1 MAIYNIMKEATEDK
15 KKEKLE
21 EANKFM
27 IFYIMFYGILI
38 LIMSVLDFFQRI
50 NLSKYDP
57 SKANDGLAF
66 SMVCL

>member
-38 LIMSVLDFFQRI
+38 LIMSVLDFFQRV

-57 SKANDGLAF
+57 SKANDGLGF

>member
-57 SKANDGLAF
+57 SKANDNLPF

>member
-1 MAIYNIMKEATEDK
+1 MREPTEDK

-38 LIMSVLDFFQRI
+38 LVMSVLDFFQRI

-57 SKANDGLAF
+57 SKDNDGLGF
-66 SMVCL
+66 SMICL